1 MKAVVEIS
9 GSQFEVAK
17 GDEVITP
24 LLNAEPEETLKFD
37 KILLTID
44 GDKTQVGK
52 PYLKGTVE
60 AELLEH
66 GKDDKV
72 NVFHKKRRK
81 GYRKFRGHRQ
91 RFSKVRIT
99 DISIGAGGK
108 SETKKTKAKTAK
120 PEIETEEQ
128 TNEK

>member
-1 MKAVVEIS
+1 MKALVEIS

-24 LLNAEPEETLKFD
+24 LLNAEPEDTLKFD

-44 GDKTQVGK
+44 GDKTQVGR
-52 PYLKGTVE
+52 PYLEGAVE

-66 GKDDKV
+66 GKADKV
-72 NVFHKKRRK
+72 KVFHKKRRK

-91 RFSKVRIT
+91 RYSKIRIT
-99 DISIGAGGK
+99 DIAIGGGGK
-108 SETKKTKAKTAK
+108 AKAQKAEPQTV
-120 PEIETEEQ
+120 TEEQ
-128 TNEK
+128 TSDNN